1 MVGLAQGAIDVA
13 VPYTKERQQFKKPI
27 FEFQVIILLLIYSRN
42 MFVIF
47 NFWFYLFFHCFG
59 WGWGLFSWTRYFV
72 TLRFLTAFIFFLV
85 IQSHEI

>member
-1 MVGLAQGAIDVA
+1 MVGLAQGAIDAA

-47 NFWFYLFFHCFG
+47 NLPTNCLSVFDHFVILVLKGLIFQRIVNFCTDYIPLSRWHFG
-59 WGWGLFSWTRYFV
+59 V
-72 TLRFLTAFIFFLV
+72 
-85 IQSHEI
+85 